1 MGMYQRA
8 KAWVGGFGVIESGR
22 MFDRRLAESRALR
35 AEDAALERA
44 LAGDSEPPPAA
55 AADSERDSGPDLF
68 DGMTSGLRP

>member
-1 MGMYQRA
+1 MGMLQRA

-44 LAGDSEPPPAA
+44 LAGDSEPPAA
-55 AADSERDSGPDLF
+55 AEGDGRDSGPDLF